1 MYVCSFIFLL
11 IPWCTLAIQS
21 SLRPTLSL
29 LLPFRQVYATKDAV
43 IICIDASSSMQA
55 VRPAAELDQDEDGEE
70 GDEPRPKTFFAGA
83 LDCALQWEKRKAFL
97 SPNDLVGILIYNTV
111 RSLEILDVGTSC

>member
-11 IPWCTLAIQS
+11 APCSSLAIQS

-55 VRPAAELDQDEDGEE
+55 VRPAVELDQDEEE

-111 RSLEILDVGTSC
+111 RSLEILDVGTSY